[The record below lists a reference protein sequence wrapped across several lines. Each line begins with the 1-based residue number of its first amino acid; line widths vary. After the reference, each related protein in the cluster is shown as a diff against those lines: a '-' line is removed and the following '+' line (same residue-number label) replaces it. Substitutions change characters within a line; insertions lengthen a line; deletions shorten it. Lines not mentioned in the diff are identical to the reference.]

1 MNENIKYI
9 GVPIALVLLYYFG
22 HGSLFMTGNETS
34 FIFVLLSCLSIE
46 YFINKAENEEVYL
59 RPIAGIDAMEEAVG
73 RATEM
78 GKSVLYVPGISGL
91 DQVDTLSG

>member
-1 MNENIKYI
+1 MNENVKYI
-9 GVPIALVLLYYFG
+9 LAPILIVMVYYFG
-22 HGSLFMTGNETS
+22 QGSLFLTGNETS

-46 YFINKAENEEVYL
+46 YFINKAEHEDVYL

-78 GKSVLYVPGISGL
+78 GSLYYMF
-91 DQVDTLSG
+91 QVYQD